1 MSVEVIE
8 IHDSDSDDPGSA
20 AIPATHSTASLGNPF
35 APPLSKVEIVDVSI
49 SLTSPPP
56 AMVRDKKPEPKKK
69 GKGNGK
75 GKLQQLQQIAIT
87 RQEKV
92 DHIIHSTSVPTTY
105 DVPRT
110 PTVLLVDLSGS
121 VELLRALDGHIVPLD
136 TFIRAQNHESWD
148 GGAGHTAGNVNVAGF
163 TSNLSEK
170 IRCHRCLLKCNGID
184 TSDEQGMQELW
195 DSVLDQNE
203 EVAASAPGF
212 ICRFYVRIMKTK
224 CKVKCNGVPAIIC
237 LRPPYAP
244 PAPLYVNAS
253 DMDVQV
259 QVNYSA
265 FNKLSQELP
274 PFPPL
279 PASYPLTMSP
289 MIPVAPKDIDLDLNE
304 RNILAGKRKRTKST
318 RAVTLQ
324 LRGPPKNSCAMAP
337 SGVINSKLSTVDT
350 LRQVNGTAI
359 RITLSCVP
367 PVTVTIN
374 GLKRVAL
381 TPSSPTADGLV
392 SATPGPPVRLGES
405 HSHTPRIYSTTSRAK
420 LEQNLEEFINSGASP
435 EACSHIFLANLFRP
449 DTGLDIYDSLTSAVM
464 SRSGPLSQSSP
475 HELSWTVLTL
485 NRGPPPTRYCNHC
498 NPDLYAWLKPSN
510 SHDPRIL
517 KYAGDFIYSLP
528 APPSRPSSALSFIS
542 DAGTVASQDSS
553 FEPVKGKTS
562 VSKEDKASL
571 RQLLIKW
578 REERHFR
585 MGNSPYIPCEVIL
598 PPKKLEKL
606 VVAAGTFL
614 THVLVE
620 PKHIQK
626 AIQWEMAAPTDLAET
641 CTPPGLHNTLVDS

>member
-1 MSVEVIE
+1 MFEQASEFSPSEIKAYRNFAFTDTLSNPGNDPFFSVDNAAFWISFLVYQLYLLHHDFVTSSTRWCPEDASPKQLIAYRTYISGLIPLHSKPTWTRPKIQCLGIRRPPLLMHPLALHPRFPWPNPVPVAAFNLSHPPGLALRSMSVEVIE

-110 PTVLLVDLSGS
+110 PTVLLVHLSGS
-121 VELLRALDGHIVPLD
+121 VELLRALNGHIVPLD

-184 TSDEQGMQELW
+184 TWMQELW
-195 DSVLDQNE
+195 DSVLDLNE

-212 ICRFYVRIMKTK
+212 ICRVFE
-224 CKVKCNGVPAIIC
+224 
-237 LRPPYAP
+237 PPYAP

-259 QVNYSA
+259 QVDA
-265 FNKLSQELP
+265 DDGQ
-274 PFPPL
+274 
-279 PASYPLTMSP
+279 
-289 MIPVAPKDIDLDLNE
+289 PVAPKDIDLDLNE

-324 LRGPPKNSCAMAP
+324 LRGPPKNSCAMAL

-381 TPSSPTADGLV
+381 TPSSPTADGLCDWASRTRTLPV
-392 SATPGPPVRLGES
+392 YTQWGGQGGGSEEGEEKQDEEGGGRPRTQRTLSVPGVGGGWCYRRQAAAAATRGGAERE
-405 HSHTPRIYSTTSRAK
+405 HQ
-420 LEQNLEEFINSGASP
+420 QN
-435 EACSHIFLANLFRP
+435 
-449 DTGLDIYDSLTSAVM
+449 M
-464 SRSGPLSQSSP
+464 
-475 HELSWTVLTL
+475 TVLSRRTA
-485 NRGPPPTRYCNHC
+485 RG
-498 NPDLYAWLKPSN
+498 
-510 SHDPRIL
+510 
-517 KYAGDFIYSLP
+517 
-528 APPSRPSSALSFIS
+528 LSE
-542 DAGTVASQDSS
+542 G
-553 FEPVKGKTS
+553 
-562 VSKEDKASL
+562 
-571 RQLLIKW
+571 
-578 REERHFR
+578 
-585 MGNSPYIPCEVIL
+585 
-598 PPKKLEKL
+598 
-606 VVAAGTFL
+606 
-614 THVLVE
+614 
-620 PKHIQK
+620 
-626 AIQWEMAAPTDLAET
+626 
-641 CTPPGLHNTLVDS
+641 